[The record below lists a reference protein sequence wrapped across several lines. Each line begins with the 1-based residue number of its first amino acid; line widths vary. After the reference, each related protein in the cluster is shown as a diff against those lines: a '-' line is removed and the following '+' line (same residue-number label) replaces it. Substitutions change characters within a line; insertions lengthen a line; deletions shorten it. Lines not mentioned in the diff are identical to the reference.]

1 MQEQSLLKR
10 IIKEILEIKISLDDF
25 ANDLL
30 LDCNIDISCNL
41 DFVKAK
47 EGIDE
52 LISVIA
58 YDYYDRDISAII
70 EDVDESTLDDSV
82 DVIHEYVLDCF
93 QFELEREKQYDEDDK
108 TNGVK

>member
-10 IIKEILEIKISLDDF
+10 TIKEILKIKISLDDF
-25 ANDLL
+25 ANGL
-30 LDCNIDISCNL
+30 LDYNIDISSNL

-108 TNGVK
+108 TNGVE

>member
-10 IIKEILEIKISLDDF
+10 TIKEILKIKISLDDF
-25 ANDLL
+25 ANGL
-30 LDCNIDISCNL
+30 LDYNIDISSNL

-58 YDYYDRDISAII
+58 YDYCDKDIYGII
-70 EDVDESTLDDSV
+70 EDVDEFTLDDSV

-108 TNGVK
+108 TNGVE